1 MGGCGGNRRKEVV
14 VGSPP
19 NCWPLVPPKGS
30 SAVAPRSSRVP
41 QSLSGRGSGNLVKI
55 GQSFNACL
63 ERWLHIQHA
72 SEDLEEPHASKYES
86 GWVDELVCCS
96 CFPSQRFPRS
106 WNLYGSSNQAQ
117 SCEPTPGSPCSAAF
131 AVPWRWRICKIASH
145 ASCSL
150 AAVLVDASSM
160 LEERDGE
167 FGLNFIRMAA
177 LTLMPTCAQPSA
189 VKRCRAHEEL
199 PPFAGV

>member
-72 SEDLEEPHASKYES
+72 SEGPRGTAREQVRVRLGRRARLLLLLPVAEVSSLMESVWKLKPSPELRAYTRITVFSGVRGALALADLQDRIP
-86 GWVDELVCCS
+86 
-96 CFPSQRFPRS
+96 RFLLARGRAGRRLLS
-106 WNLYGSSNQAQ
+106 VRGTRWRVWAQFHTHGSTDFNANL
-117 SCEPTPGSPCSAAF
+117 CTTF
-131 AVPWRWRICKIASH
+131 RRKAVPC
-145 ASCSL
+145 
-150 AAVLVDASSM
+150 
-160 LEERDGE
+160 
-167 FGLNFIRMAA
+167 
-177 LTLMPTCAQPSA
+177 P
-189 VKRCRAHEEL
+189 
-199 PPFAGV
+199 